1 MRSSVETK
9 CFSNPTICLFPIAP
23 RPGDSSPPHYSS
35 ASISLFVT
43 RPDPM
48 NHTSK
53 SPSSTAEEGASL
65 PHPQPQPTLLTCC
78 GFWQR
83 INYKG
88 HYTNNILQAINRL
101 PPPSDRPCVIALVM
115 PHRLTSWLWWCLT
128 DSPHPDQPEPSLTN
142 LNQNPQTLTQAE
154 LAGIELG
161 EYLLSRM
168 KTRIGCQKVRSGGG
182 DETLVTLQ
190 KGSCR
195 INVKTLPLAI
205 SSS

>member
-1 MRSSVETK
+1 MKRKGEGRRREGEK
-9 CFSNPTICLFPIAP
+9 EEE
-23 RPGDSSPPHYSS
+23 RGDEPPLHVLD
-35 ASISLFVT
+35 SL
-43 RPDPM
+43 
-48 NHTSK
+48 
-53 SPSSTAEEGASL
+53 L
-65 PHPQPQPTLLTCC
+65 
-78 GFWQR
+78 
-83 INYKG
+83 
-88 HYTNNILQAINRL
+88 HYTNNLRQAINRL
-101 PPPSDRPCVIALVM
+101 PPSDCPHVMVLVV
-115 PHRLTSWLWWCLT
+115 PDRLTSWLWWCLT